1 MHAHLTTCRLLLVQ
15 PLWPHA
21 LAAGADA
28 LKECV
33 TTCVSY
39 VALFKVVSSIVMHAP
54 LQNTGTLS
62 TSTAARL
69 RQAGL
74 WRERGFRPPREA
86 LPSVLSCTS
95 RWPQSGGAR
104 SPCARGRSIDIPEHY
119 RHSRA
124 SSKVELFLGGDGD
137 RTFQSIIDIPE
148 HLPKVELFLRGDGD
162 RPVSTATG
170 SHQWMRSSGFLAG
183 RSASLT
189 STAPSSV

>member
-15 PLWPHA
+15 PLWPHE

-124 SSKVELFLGGDGD
+124 SAEGGAVPGRRRRPPCVDGD
-137 RTFQSIIDIPE
+137 WVSPVDAVIRFSCREIGIAHE
-148 HLPKVELFLRGDGD
+148 HS
-162 RPVSTATG
+162 PVISLKK
-170 SHQWMRSSGFLAG
+170 RS
-183 RSASLT
+183 RSR
-189 STAPSSV
+189 SVRRNIV